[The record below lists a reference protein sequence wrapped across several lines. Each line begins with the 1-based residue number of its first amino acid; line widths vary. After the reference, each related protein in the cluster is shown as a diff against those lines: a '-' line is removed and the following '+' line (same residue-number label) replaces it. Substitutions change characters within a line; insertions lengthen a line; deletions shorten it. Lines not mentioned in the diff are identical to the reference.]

1 MFFQHHEKD
10 LPGEFWGSYMVY
22 KVMQDLASTGA
33 ARGAG
38 AAQEQR
44 PVGRPSI
51 NHYLLAPPISPPW
64 PCGPM
69 AC

>member
-1 MFFQHHEKD
+1 
-10 LPGEFWGSYMVY
+10 MVY

-33 ARGAG
+33 ARSAGA

-44 PVGRPSI
+44 PVGRKSI
-51 NHYLLAPPISPPW
+51 NHYLLALPISHPW

>member
-1 MFFQHHEKD
+1 MVNKAMQN
-10 LPGEFWGSYMVY
+10 LPY
-22 KVMQDLASTGA
+22 TGA
-33 ARGAG
+33 AGSAG

-44 PVGRPSI
+44 PVGRKSI
-51 NHYLLAPPISPPW
+51 NHYLLTPPISPPW

>member
-1 MFFQHHEKD
+1 MVNKAMQN
-10 LPGEFWGSYMVY
+10 LPY
-22 KVMQDLASTGA
+22 TGA
-33 ARGAG
+33 ARSAG

-44 PVGRPSI
+44 PVGRKSI
-51 NHYLLAPPISPPW
+51 NHNLLAPPISHPWPLW